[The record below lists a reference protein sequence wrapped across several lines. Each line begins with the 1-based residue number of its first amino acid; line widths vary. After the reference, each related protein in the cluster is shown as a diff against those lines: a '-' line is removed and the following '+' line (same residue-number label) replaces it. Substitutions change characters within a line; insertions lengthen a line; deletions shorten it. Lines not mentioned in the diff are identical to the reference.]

1 MLVLV
6 PQRQENVDGGN
17 TNFHSSDHRKYL
29 TVERS
34 QNKLSVKLTLTLI
47 SVKRR
52 INTYFRCQNNFPLL
66 TQTSSVIQK
75 IAKKTSLNS
84 FCRMTPCDS
93 PIVSSFSA
101 LPIGPPGGGVGER
114 PRSTTPATGKIFS
127 RVYPLRN
134 AVGVFE
140 KSAAVRLSHWHCLL
154 GKNCMHPVTI
164 RLTSQ

>member
-1 MLVLV
+1 MSLCFYVF
-6 PQRQENVDGGN
+6 GN
-17 TNFHSSDHRKYL
+17 APL
-29 TVERS
+29 LERS

-84 FCRMTPCDS
+84 FCRQTPCDS

-114 PRSTTPATGKIFS
+114 PRSTTPATGKNFS
-127 RVYPLRN
+127 RVSPLRN
-134 AVGVFE
+134 AVGDVE
-140 KSAAVRLSHWHCLL
+140 KSPAAHLSHLHCLR
-154 GKNCMHPVTI
+154 GKNCMHLVMI
-164 RLTSQ
+164 RLTSP

>member
-1 MLVLV
+1 MAPHVRYAIVSRNTDSLVKGMIL
-6 PQRQENVDGGN
+6 
-17 TNFHSSDHRKYL
+17 
-29 TVERS
+29 ERS

-127 RVYPLRN
+127 RVSPLRT
-134 AVGVFE
+134 AVGDVE
-140 KSAAVRLSHWHCLL
+140 KSPAARLSHLRCHR
-154 GKNCMHPVTI
+154 GENCMHPVTI